1 MGAFATVKML
11 AFLTTLFV
19 LATHHC
25 ARAQFSCSAENQRYP
40 VNNDISVNCGP
51 QHIELTINICP
62 VLYAGFQPSVLAL
75 NSRHNET
82 TCFGTVDNS
91 TSPPVIR
98 YTFLV
103 NETSQHRCGN
113 NFEIIETGPGSGLL
127 SDFSHLQAVIISG
140 YIDTPQSLDGVISYA
155 TDLYYIYKC
164 EYPLE
169 YLLNNTKLITSSASV
184 AVTTNNGSFISTLS
198 MKLYSDLNY
207 STPLIV
213 SNSGIPLKTNIYVQV
228 SASNLTE
235 RDIETDIQQKQ
246 YEPVVAKNG
255 PSLHAGFYC
264 PWCHKEAKTTIVS
277 NGRGTSSQFYF
288 DAFRFLEHRDKPVST
303 IYLRC
308 VCNSSSGSRRKREA
322 VSPTAASTVT
332 DAVTVSGGPIY
343 TVENDLEYTVIPKM
357 AKLAA
362 KKSNGV
368 LYY

>member
-1 MGAFATVKML
+1 VKML

-235 RDIETDIQQKQ
+235 RFNVMLDHCFAT
-246 YEPVVAKNG
+246 
-255 PSLHAGFYC
+255 PSPFSSMGSSNSFTFFTG
-264 PWCHKEAKTTIVS
+264 CHKEAKTTIVS

-308 VCNSSSGSRRKREA
+308 VTRLCEPQTCKDLLSVCNSSSGSRRKREA

-343 TVENDLEYTVIPKM
+343 T
-357 AKLAA
+357 
-362 KKSNGV
+362 
-368 LYY
+368 